1 MSGTP
6 KLGSYDDLPGAPRT
20 CCERYKTKE
29 KCKCSNQ
36 AYPPCKYR
44 TPHPNKCAWCA
55 VASDRCRVSN
65 PAQRACVCM
74 LYTACAPC
82 TVDSVVSPFPTRPC
96 FTCSPCA
103 ASHPWGST
111 PTCGCPRNAHSL
123 NEREIE
129 RASLRQ
135 NARRGSDGGEG
146 TSNAAMCPVGALLR
160 PAPVCPSML
169 NVALFLEVSSL
180 TMYLE

>member
-74 LYTACAPC
+74 LYS
-82 TVDSVVSPFPTRPC
+82 TVDSVVSPFPTLLHLFSMRSQPSLGLDADVRLPPKC
-96 FTCSPCA
+96 PFTDRARDRGRGFERGRSESMVGTAAKGKGTGACAGGLCWGARVSDLLPCA
-103 ASHPWGST
+103 HQ
-111 PTCGCPRNAHSL
+111 C
-123 NEREIE
+123 
-129 RASLRQ
+129 
-135 NARRGSDGGEG
+135 
-146 TSNAAMCPVGALLR
+146 
-160 PAPVCPSML
+160 
-169 NVALFLEVSSL
+169 
-180 TMYLE
+180 